1 MASGISSLTNPRKL
15 ENTFK
20 SVKNSTLCASTIDKY
35 IGYLKDSF
43 LLSKAGRYDVKGKKY
58 ISTPYKLYFEDT
70 GLRNARLNFRQIEE
84 THLMENIIYNELR
97 YRGYNVDVGVVEFR
111 EKTDEGKDI
120 RKQVEI
126 DFVANQGS
134 KRYYIQ
140 SAYEIPNNEK
150 WQQET
155 RPFDKTNDSFKKI
168 VIVEKSMKPRRDDK
182 GYLMMGVKE
191 FLLNNDSLEI

>member
-1 MASGISSLTNPRKL
+1 
-15 ENTFK
+15 
-20 SVKNSTLCASTIDKY
+20 
-35 IGYLKDSF
+35 
-43 LLSKAGRYDVKGKKY
+43 
-58 ISTPYKLYFEDT
+58 
-70 GLRNARLNFRQIEE
+70 
-84 THLMENIIYNELR
+84 MENIIYNELR

-140 SAYEIPNNEK
+140 SAYNIPDEEK
-150 WQQET
+150 WEQET

-168 VIVEKSMKPRRDDK
+168 VIVEKSMKPREMIK
-182 GYLMMGVKE
+182 GML
-191 FLLNNDSLEI
+191 

>member
-1 MASGISSLTNPRKL
+1 MYKRQ
-15 ENTFK
+15 
-20 SVKNSTLCASTIDKY
+20 STLCASTIDKY

-111 EKTDEGKDI
+111 EKTAEGKDI

-140 SAYEIPNNEK
+140 SAYNIPDEEK
-150 WQQET
+150 WEQET
-155 RPFDKTNDSFKKI
+155 RPFEKTNDSFKKI
-168 VIVEKSMKPRRDDK
+168 VVVEKSMKPRRDDK

-191 FLLNNDSLEI
+191 FLLDSNSLEI

>member
-1 MASGISSLTNPRKL
+1 M
-15 ENTFK
+15 
-20 SVKNSTLCASTIDKY
+20 
-35 IGYLKDSF
+35 
-43 LLSKAGRYDVKGKKY
+43 LSKAERYDVKGKKY

-111 EKTDEGKDI
+111 KKTAEGKDT

-134 KRYYIQ
+134 KRYYVQ
-140 SAYEIPNNEK
+140 SAYNIPDEEK
-150 WQQET
+150 WEQET
-155 RPFDKTNDSFKKI
+155 RPFEKTNDSFKKI
-168 VIVEKSMKPRRDDK
+168 VVVEKSIKPRRDDK
-182 GYLMMGVKE
+182 GYVMIGIKE
-191 FLLNNDSLEI
+191 FLLNNDSLDI

>member
-1 MASGISSLTNPRKL
+1 
-15 ENTFK
+15 
-20 SVKNSTLCASTIDKY
+20 
-35 IGYLKDSF
+35 
-43 LLSKAGRYDVKGKKY
+43 
-58 ISTPYKLYFEDT
+58 LYFEDT

-111 EKTDEGKDI
+111 EKTAEGKDI

-140 SAYEIPNNEK
+140 SAYNIPDEK
-150 WQQET
+150 NGSRKPVLLKRLMT
-155 RPFDKTNDSFKKI
+155 LSKKLLWWKKALNHEEMI
-168 VIVEKSMKPRRDDK
+168 K
-182 GYLMMGVKE
+182 GML
-191 FLLNNDSLEI
+191 